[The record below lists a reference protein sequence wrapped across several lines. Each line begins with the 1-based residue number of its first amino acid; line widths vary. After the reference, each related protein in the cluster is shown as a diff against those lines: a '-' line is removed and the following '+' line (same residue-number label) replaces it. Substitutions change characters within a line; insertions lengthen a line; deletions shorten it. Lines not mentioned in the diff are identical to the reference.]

1 MKKLILFSFLVIL
14 SGCKSVPV
22 TGRNQLNL
30 LPGSEMRS
38 MASNQY
44 NQVLDTAQVVR
55 GTEESQ
61 MLKTVGEE
69 IKNAVQRYLRE
80 NDRLELL
87 EGYQWEFTLIKND
100 DMVNAWAMPGGKI
113 AFYTGILPICQ
124 DANGVAVVMA
134 HEIAHAVARHGNE
147 RMSQGLLTQLGGVAL
162 QVALRDKQQQTQQL
176 AMAAYGLGSQV
187 GVLLPY
193 SRTHESEADHMGL
206 IFMAMAG
213 YDPRE
218 APELWKR
225 MAARSGGAQPPEF
238 LSTHPS
244 HETRIENLNEWMDEA
259 MKYYRGNPLQENSG
273 EEG

>member
-87 EGYQWEFTLIKND
+87 EGYQWEFNLIKND

-176 AMAAYGLGSQV
+176 AMAAYGVGSQV

-193 SRTHESEADHMGL
+193 SRTHESEADHMGI

-225 MAARSGGAQPPEF
+225 MAARSGGGQPPEF

>member
-1 MKKLILFSFLVIL
+1 MKKLILFSFLIIL

>member
-1 MKKLILFSFLVIL
+1 MKKSILLAFIILI
-14 SGCKSVPV
+14 SGCKSVPI

-30 LPGSEMRS
+30 LPGSQMRA
-38 MASNQY
+38 MAADQY
-44 NQVLDTAQVVR
+44 NQVLDSAQIVR
-55 GTEESQ
+55 GTQESQ
-61 MLKTVGEE
+61 MIKAVGED

-80 NDRLELL
+80 NDRSELL
-87 EGYQWEFTLIKND
+87 EGYNWEFNLIKND
-100 DMVNAWAMPGGKI
+100 DMINAWAMPGGKV

-124 DANGVAVVMA
+124 GKNGVAVVMGHEVA
-134 HEIAHAVARHGNE
+134 HAIAHHGNE

-162 QVALRDKQQQTQQL
+162 QVALNDKPQQTQQL
-176 AMAAYGLGSQV
+176 ALAAYGLGSQV

-193 SRTHESEADHMGL
+193 SRLHESEADHMGL

-213 YDPRE
+213 YDPHE

-225 MAARSGGAQPPEF
+225 MAAQGGAQPPEF

-259 MKYYRGNPLQENSG
+259 MQYYTGNPL
-273 EEG
+273 EEK